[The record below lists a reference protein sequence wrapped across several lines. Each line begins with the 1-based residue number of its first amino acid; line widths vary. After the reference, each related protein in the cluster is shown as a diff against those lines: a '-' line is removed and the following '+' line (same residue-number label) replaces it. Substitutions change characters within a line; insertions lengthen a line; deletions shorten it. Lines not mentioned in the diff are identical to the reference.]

1 MDDVKPYVEYNDD
14 DEQIVNHLMN
24 KQKKYDRDEKKNRR
38 INAEQKIKDTI
49 YNSLNQEFQEFPE
62 LKAKIDPDL
71 SKTIELLSDTTSY
84 INEIRELN
92 QKIKNQKND
101 FDEMD
106 AHCKALEE
114 DYNKLRIGGSKKS
127 NKKRKH
133 KKRGTK
139 KRC

>member
-71 SKTIELLSDTTSY
+71 SKTI
-84 INEIRELN
+84 
-92 QKIKNQKND
+92 
-101 FDEMD
+101 
-106 AHCKALEE
+106 
-114 DYNKLRIGGSKKS
+114 
-127 NKKRKH
+127 
-133 KKRGTK
+133 
-139 KRC
+139 